1 MLAELSLL
9 CRTSA
14 PLWLHRE
21 GLCWSSVSGGS
32 PSDPP
37 YLVLRH
43 LAFLKLSFLKKITDF
58 MKVEIRC

>member
-1 MLAELSLL
+1 MPAELSLL

-14 PLWLHRE
+14 LLHCGCIGR
-21 GLCWSSVSGGS
+21 GS

-58 MKVEIRC
+58 MKVEIKC